1 MGCWQAHWQ
10 ASRPGCSPE
19 AVHTAGLKPFH
30 ADLFSLGVM
39 LHEAL
44 AGRTPFSGPNL
55 AAILR
60 AALKND
66 YPELPADVSAECRDL
81 VAALLQ
87 PDPQR
92 RITLEAALQHPWL
105 RQGLQHVR
113 QLSPLP
119 SEEAEGEAADGV
131 AAPAAGCGG
140 KAAGGQVVPSTSAE
154 QPAAGRSRPSSRAGP
169 GSEAGSGSLSR
180 PASEHSSLAL
190 QLPGGQAGAAEALA
204 AVPEEASQRCLSCCP
219 SRTDSRRGG
228 TGCGGSSQPGSPA
241 GGTSPSRLVRG
252 MSLKAAQ
259 CRTDASPKAGDSG
272 RRLARA
278 TSSKTFS
285 ISARADGGA
294 ANAAARRSQA

>member
-60 AALKND
+60 VALKND

-81 VAALLQ
+81 VSALLQ

-131 AAPAAGCGG
+131 VAPC
-140 KAAGGQVVPSTSAE
+140 TSAE
-154 QPAAGRSRPSSRAGP
+154 QPVAGRSRPNSRAGA

-190 QLPGGQAGAAEALA
+190 QLPGGHAAAAGPLA

-219 SRTDSRRGG
+219 SRTERRQGG
-228 TGCGGSSQPGSPA
+228 AGCGGGSQPGSPA
-241 GGTSPSRLVRG
+241 GGASPSRLLRG
-252 MSLKAAQ
+252 MSLGAGQ
-259 CRTDASPKAGDSG
+259 RRTDASPKAGDAS

-285 ISARADGGA
+285 ISVRADGGA
-294 ANAAARRSQA
+294 AQAAARRSQA